1 MNNTYLF
8 LTAVFLVL
16 SYSLIGQ
23 TTSIQ
28 DSFIVVVDYSNVT
41 IVNDSTYIVDVSGES
56 DQFGSSYR
64 VDGIN
69 VGYTAID
76 SRGESYTVDS
86 VGTMSFFTGTIKLIE
101 KSGSNGSP
109 SGRGWVHKN
118 LSSGLTPVPASN
130 SSGVAPIA
138 IAKIITN
145 NAIKAV
151 TEAASGTVLEYEN
164 IQFQDQDSTISIDAD
179 LDFLNIIVGLSTP
192 IDDVDITLPVPQ
204 SAEGTVIYL
213 FIADA
218 SVTYDAVLGAGG
230 GSIYTPDGT
239 LSSSY
244 TFAQNGMY
252 IIVPEKI
259 GGSSNWAYYI
269 SAPSGTGGGG
279 SITFDGNR
287 SILRIPSVSDN
298 IGSTTLS
305 EWNEWWYFAPPTATT
320 SLSPTTLL
328 YEYGDSTQITYSRLT
343 SNPGGATLSNGKLY
357 RVGQLPAGNITINNG
372 SATSGSSNFPYEPV
386 FQSTSQSELAYY
398 DFYSSQEWNF
408 GAESG
413 TVYSDTTRLQAA
425 LPIFYG
431 VDSTDF
437 DTTGNI
443 YSELTKLLEVEG
455 DKSVTFT
462 GNGYIYFAVPTNDW
476 DDVTIDQILDHNGLN
491 VTSSFTVYDITVSSS
506 GLTNDWVDL
515 DYKLFKLNHLTSTS
529 GYQYQF
535 KF

>member
-1 MNNTYLF
+1 MKQLLLSIILLF
-8 LTAVFLVL
+8 PVFLFA
-16 SYSLIGQ
+16 Q
-23 TTSIQ
+23 TTSLQ
-28 DSFIVVVDYSNVT
+28 DSFIVVVDYSGVT
-41 IVNDSTYIVDVSGES
+41 VVNDSTYILTVNGQS

-64 VDGIN
+64 VDSIK

-76 SRGESYTVDS
+76 SRGESYRVDS
-86 VGTMSFFTGTIKLIE
+86 VGTMTFFSGVIKLVE
-101 KSGSNGSP
+101 KSGSNGIP
-109 SGRGWVHKN
+109 SGRGWIHKN

-164 IQFQDQDSTISIDAD
+164 IQFQDTDSTISISST
-179 LDFLNIIVGLSTP
+179 LDFLNIIVGVSLPS
-192 IDDVDITLPVPQ
+192 DNVDITLPSPS
-204 SAEGTVIYL
+204 SAAGTVIYL
-213 FIADA
+213 FLADA

-230 GSIYTPDGT
+230 SSIYTPTGT

-244 TFAQNGMY
+244 TFPSNGMY

-259 GGSSNWAYYI
+259 GGSSNWAWYI
-269 SAPSGTGGGG
+269 SAPSGTGGSS

-287 SILRIPSVSDN
+287 AILRTPSVSDN

-305 EWNEWWYFAPPTATT
+305 EWHEWWYFAPPTATT
-320 SLSPTTLL
+320 SLSPSTLL
-328 YEYGDSTQITYSRLT
+328 YEYGDSTYITYSRLT
-343 SNPGGATLSNGKLY
+343 SNPGGATLSNGRLIRKGS
-357 RVGQLPAGNITINNG
+357 VAAGNITINNG
-372 SATSGSSNFPYEPV
+372 SATTATSNFPYEPV
-386 FQSTSQSELAYY
+386 FGSTSQNELEYY

-408 GAESG
+408 GSESG
-413 TVYSDTTRLQAA
+413 TIYSDTTRLQAV
-425 LPIFYG
+425 LPVFYG

-443 YSELTKLLEVEG
+443 YSELTKLLEAEG
-455 DKSVTFT
+455 DKTVTFT
-462 GNGYIYFAVPTNDW
+462 GNGYLYFAVPTNDW
-476 DDVTIDQILDHNGLN
+476 NDVTISQILDHNGLD
-491 VTSSFTVYDITVSSS
+491 VTASFTVYDITVSSS